1 MQYLKDLGH
10 PDFKD
15 CGDTIQFVRVMD
27 LILQISKVNGHSE
40 EIYSSLSQANVTEW
54 CPVVSKILAYVK
66 NLRSINKHTPAHLS
80 VFKTYIAGNSFEDS
94 M

>member
-27 LILQISKVNGHSE
+27 LISQISKVNGRSE
-40 EIYSSLSQANVTEW
+40 EIYGSLSPANATEW

-66 NLRSINKHTPAHLS
+66 NLKSVNKDTPAHLS
-80 VFKTYIAGNSFEDS
+80 VFKTYIAGNSL
-94 M
+94 